1 MPIPETAGMIAAKA
15 GRMQCLNLAVGVVLV
30 FVCCSMATVL
40 WALRYDHALS
50 RGWWVWFSDSW
61 NYWRL
66 RTGWFGAPSGYFGAP
81 AAYCADAPTAST
93 ARESIS
99 PMLYHFHI
107 PKTGGTFLS
116 NFLASQ
122 YCHCPPA
129 MPDSFWASASRCE
142 CPNTEVHQAQ
152 TRCSVLLE
160 HCSFGAS
167 LRHCQSVSAKRECRM
182 VTTIRDPVER
192 TISEWRECVE
202 SCRHLQKEHWY
213 NPFAEA
219 KRPTLC
225 AHFGMR
231 CPAPNVDG
239 NASLAEFARQEWAQ
253 NTQTKLLSG
262 HWGAEECTSSQYH
275 LPGSWELNYSEALRG
290 LESMWL
296 VSTTAQL
303 NSLRSCVRRRRPQ
316 HHERRLGLDG
326 DGGGGQE
333 AVRRS
338 ARLNVDPDVIRL
350 IRSNNLL
357 DGNLHA
363 RASELFRE
371 KCGG

>member
-1 MPIPETAGMIAAKA
+1 
-15 GRMQCLNLAVGVVLV
+15 
-30 FVCCSMATVL
+30 
-40 WALRYDHALS
+40 
-50 RGWWVWFSDSW
+50 
-61 NYWRL
+61 
-66 RTGWFGAPSGYFGAP
+66 
-81 AAYCADAPTAST
+81 
-93 ARESIS
+93 
-99 PMLYHFHI
+99 
-107 PKTGGTFLS
+107 
-116 NFLASQ
+116 
-122 YCHCPPA
+122 
-129 MPDSFWASASRCE
+129 
-142 CPNTEVHQAQ
+142 
-152 TRCSVLLE
+152 
-160 HCSFGAS
+160 
-167 LRHCQSVSAKRECRM
+167 M

-326 DGGGGQE
+326 DGGAGQE